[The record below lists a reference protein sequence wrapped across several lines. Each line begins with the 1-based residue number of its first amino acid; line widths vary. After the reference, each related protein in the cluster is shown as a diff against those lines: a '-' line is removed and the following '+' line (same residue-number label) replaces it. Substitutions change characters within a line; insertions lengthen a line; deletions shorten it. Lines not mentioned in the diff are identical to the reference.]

1 MNAYLA
7 LLKLDATLCIVGLPD
22 KPLSVQPFSLVAN
35 RRSLAGSAIGG
46 MKETQ
51 EMLDF
56 CADNKIAADIELTT
70 YDKLN
75 EAYDRV
81 LRNDVKYRF
90 VLDNKS
96 LKRS

>member
-1 MNAYLA
+1 
-7 LLKLDATLCIVGLPD
+7 
-22 KPLSVQPFSLVAN
+22 
-35 RRSLAGSAIGG
+35 

-56 CADNKIAADIELTT
+56 CADNNIAADIELTT

-81 LRNDVKYRF
+81 LKNDVKYRF

-96 LKRS
+96 LKQGIAQSGAANRDANGGGARRSAASSVTMRSPLADFPVA

>member
-56 CADNKIAADIELTT
+56 CADHNIAADIELTT

>member
-1 MNAYLA
+1 M
-7 LLKLDATLCIVGLPD
+7 
-22 KPLSVQPFSLVAN
+22 QPFSLVAN

-46 MKETQ
+46 IAETQ

-56 CADNKIAADIELTT
+56 CADHNIAADIELTT

-81 LRNDVKYRF
+81 LTNDVKYRF

-96 LKRS
+96 LKQN